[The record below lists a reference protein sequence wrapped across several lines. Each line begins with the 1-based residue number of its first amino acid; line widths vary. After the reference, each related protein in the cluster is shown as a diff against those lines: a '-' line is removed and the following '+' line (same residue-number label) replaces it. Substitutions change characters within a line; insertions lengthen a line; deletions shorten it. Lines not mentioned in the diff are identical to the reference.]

1 LRSACTE
8 NETENEAKCGD
19 VVAYLP
25 LSLAP
30 HGAGPVAPPGFLS
43 AAMGPLPR
51 PLPVHLAR
59 THGDCAA
66 DFGGRHFVGVAD
78 AGTAAFV
85 RYNSWQSDEVQR
97 LL

>member
-1 LRSACTE
+1 VLYEAHMGIYGSLRIYRTWSHAI
-8 NETENEAKCGD
+8 
-19 VVAYLP
+19 
-25 LSLAP
+25 
-30 HGAGPVAPPGFLS
+30 
-43 AAMGPLPR
+43 R